1 MNEKSE
7 YYKNEVFT
15 YFKEFI
21 FKLPLFKMIE
31 QQNFEK
37 NNNQEKIDQFYIKE
51 KEVFIP
57 QPKNNFIY
65 NNNDKKHDL
74 EQFFE
79 FAISNY
85 KEFFITS
92 IKQILQEM
100 DKKLYTPPYRI
111 LFGRINIIKPKK
123 QENEIKGINE
133 CFYDGFFE

>member
-1 MNEKSE
+1 MNENSE

-21 FKLPLFKMIE
+21 CKLPLFKMIE

-65 NNNDKKHDL
+65 NNNDKKHDNDEEGDSCRKERYFNDL
-74 EQFFE
+74 EPFFE

-85 KEFFITS
+85 KEFFNTS
-92 IKQILQEM
+92 IGQKVIHSSL
-100 DKKLYTPPYRI
+100 
-111 LFGRINIIKPKK
+111 
-123 QENEIKGINE
+123 
-133 CFYDGFFE
+133 